1 MTHDTT
7 PLGTAAPDPYAVP
20 APLDLGTD
28 VVDLTAAVCDV
39 ASVSGDETRLADAVE
54 AALRG
59 LDHLEVLRDGD
70 TVIARGKDGES
81 VMNARIEDNGNR
93 LVVLDGGEV
102 VSMTL
107 TRIQ

>member
-7 PLGTAAPDPYAVP
+7 PPGTAVPDPYAVP

-54 AALRG
+54 GRQEAELAASGLLGSFRREMGWKNAKPRG
-59 LDHLEVLRDGD
+59 TGGD
-70 TVIARGKDGES
+70 LSYRIFES
-81 VMNARIEDNGNR
+81 GSIVP
-93 LVVLDGGEV
+93 
-102 VSMTL
+102 
-107 TRIQ
+107 